1 MSSKKKTSA
10 KSKNKKN
17 TAKKNNGFRF
27 KAEAVFV
34 VSVLLMLFSV
44 LKLESFWATIHGF
57 ILGVFGFA
65 AFPAFALSGY
75 TSLRVAI
82 DKFDSSTNVRVVFEG
97 IFIYLFSAVFNVFSY
112 DPSLSYGDF
121 LTACYGKGV
130 SGGGLLGG
138 ILSYPAACVFSKAG
152 AAIII
157 ILLLIIAVI
166 LLAVALIVTSLIQK
180 TFVFLDQHR

>member
-34 VSVLLMLFSV
+34 ISVLLMLFSV

-97 IFIYLFSAVFNVFSY
+97 ICA
-112 DPSLSYGDF
+112 
-121 LTACYGKGV
+121 T
-130 SGGGLLGG
+130 
-138 ILSYPAACVFSKAG
+138 
-152 AAIII
+152 
-157 ILLLIIAVI
+157 
-166 LLAVALIVTSLIQK
+166 LA
-180 TFVFLDQHR
+180 

>member
-1 MSSKKKTSA
+1 
-10 KSKNKKN
+10 
-17 TAKKNNGFRF
+17 
-27 KAEAVFV
+27 
-34 VSVLLMLFSV
+34 MLFSV

-97 IFIYLFSAVFNVFSY
+97 IFIYLF
-112 DPSLSYGDF
+112 LLF
-121 LTACYGKGV
+121 LTSFHMTRAFPTAIFTACYGKGV

-157 ILLLIIAVI
+157 ILLLVIIF
-166 LLAVALIVTSLIQK
+166 LFVAGISFKQIAEAFFGLG
-180 TFVFLDQHR
+180 R